1 MIWKRKRE
9 RLRGAFESETPGIC
23 LSGSR
28 MTPEGNVMK
37 KVHYLYALSFL
48 SAFLLFQI
56 ELVIAKI
63 FLPKFGGSYLVWGG
77 CIVFFQFALLLGYL
91 YSHVVIR
98 KFGMYR
104 YRYLHLIL
112 ILLPL
117 LFFPGRALPEIAA
130 HAGIPLVIDI
140 FLQLSLTIGLA
151 FFVLSTVSIVTQS
164 WLSHSDLPESRNP
177 FTLYAVSNVGSFLGL
192 LSYPFLFEMYFD
204 LDFQVLIWRI
214 LYFLF
219 ILLYVVSLWRIDYSD
234 RVIPDVMIF
243 DKSIFVKKH
252 SFADEAVRRK
262 LYWFLLSAAGCV
274 LFLSVTNVITYEIA
288 PCPLLWI
295 IPLSIYLLSFVLNFR
310 DRPFYPKW
318 ITEKFHLVIG
328 FSILL
333 YFFAQGRILPISP
346 QLIAFGVSL
355 FALCMFCQHELYRSR
370 PLEKSDLTGFYL
382 IVSLGGF
389 AGSVVVTW
397 MAPLFLTSPLE
408 FLVGLLLIG
417 VLPSLKQEFS
427 KIRFQDLR
435 MIAYVVVFLIAWP
448 FVFKKYNVFG
458 VTLLLLVFGFVFREL
473 IKRKIMLGIC
483 LLSILIIAPFV
494 EDFWSNDGKTVL
506 AYRNYYGIYKVSA
519 DQDLL
524 KLLNGTTLHG
534 AQYLTEDASK
544 KQEPLTYYHRTT
556 PAGKVLSG
564 GHFATQRIGIVGLG
578 VGTLSAYGKKG
589 EEMDFFELDPDMA
602 LFVNVFSYLENSNA
616 KLNFFYDD
624 ARIALAKTPWGH
636 YNMLVIDAFSGDS
649 VPVHL
654 LTTDAILEYKKHLKN
669 EGLILFHISNRYL
682 DLSPV
687 LFGNAGAVNAFA
699 LIDSNE
705 SEGSAFCNS
714 TWMAL
719 TWDQQISH
727 TLVSELQWQDASTSP
742 KMETLRPWT
751 DRYSNIPSVLMLD
764 KFLNSIQKFTP
775 FSWQG

>member
-1 MIWKRKRE
+1 
-9 RLRGAFESETPGIC
+9 
-23 LSGSR
+23 
-28 MTPEGNVMK
+28 MK
-37 KVHYLYALSFL
+37 KITKKVYYLYALSFL

-295 IPLSIYLLSFVLNFR
+295 IPLCVYLLSFVLTFR
-310 DRPFYPKW
+310 DLPYYPKW
-318 ITEKFHLVIG
+318 ITEKFHLVMG
-328 FSILL
+328 FSVLL
-333 YFFAQGRILPISP
+333 YFFAQKEILPISP
-346 QLIAFGVSL
+346 QLIAFVVSL
-355 FALCMFCQHELYRSR
+355 FALCMFCQHELYQSR
-370 PLEKSDLTGFYL
+370 PLEKDELTGFYL
-382 IVSLGGF
+382 IISLGGF
-389 AGSVVVTW
+389 SGSIFVTW
-397 MAPLFLTSPLE
+397 ISPGLFTSPLE
-408 FLVGLLLIG
+408 FLVGLFLIG
-417 VLPSLKQEFS
+417 FSLSLKQGSSRIKFH
-427 KIRFQDLR
+427 DLR
-435 MIAYVVVFLIAWP
+435 MVAYVILFLITWP
-448 FVFKKYNVFG
+448 LLFKQYNALG
-458 VTLLLLVFGFVFREL
+458 LALILLVFAFIFREL
-473 IKRKIMLGIC
+473 NEKKVMLGIC
-483 LLSILIIAPFV
+483 LLSILIASPFV
-494 EDFWSNDGKTVL
+494 RDFWSKDFKTIRIH
-506 AYRNYYGIYKVSA
+506 RNYYGIYKITA
-519 DQDLL
+519 NPIHLNL
-524 KLLNGTTLHG
+524 MNGTTLHG
-534 AQYLTEDASK
+534 AQHLTQDPVK
-544 KQEPLTYYHRTT
+544 RQEPLTYYHRMT
-556 PAGKVLSG
+556 PIGKVLSSS
-564 GHFATQRIGIVGLG
+564 HFTTRRIGVVGLG

-589 EEMDFFELDPDMA
+589 EEMDFFELDPDMVF
-602 LFVNVFSYLENSNA
+602 FVNVFDYLENSNA
-616 KLNFFYDD
+616 NLNFYMED
-624 ARIALAKTPWGH
+624 ARIALGKTPREH
-636 YNMLVIDAFSGDS
+636 YNLLIIDAFSGDS

-654 LTTDAILEYKKHLKN
+654 LTTDAILEYKRHMKSD
-669 EGLILFHISNRYL
+669 GLILFHISNRYL
-682 DLSPV
+682 DLAPV
-687 LFGNAGAVNAFA
+687 LFSNAKAVNAFA
-699 LIDSNE
+699 LSDSNE
-705 SEGSAFCNS
+705 AQGPALHASK
-714 TWMAL
+714 WMAL
-719 TWDQQISH
+719 TWDRKINH
-727 TLVSELQWQDASTSP
+727 TLVSKLQWQDISSYP
-742 KMETLRPWT
+742 KMKALRPWT
-751 DRYSNIPSVLMLD
+751 DKYSNIPSVM
-764 KFLNSIQKFTP
+764 KLNPFVDSIKRFTP
-775 FSWQG
+775 FYW